1 MPSLAEQLLEYETK
15 LLDPLL
21 RRRPD
26 ALASLLA
33 EDFLEF
39 ASSGRTY
46 DKKQVLYR
54 ISRHVP
60 AQLTIEEFR
69 VVELAPTIALAT
81 YRART
86 ESTEKKGERYSL
98 RSSLWVQRA
107 EAWKIVFHQGTLIS
121 DNRPLEKFSFPIAS
135 KLAGI

>member
-60 AQLTIEEFR
+60 AHLTIEEFR